1 NGLSSSTLANAL
13 TRDWPRGEII
23 IANAIGEE
31 PQEIWPTRYFDKA
44 GMPIKRIIR
53 KPV

>member
-1 NGLSSSTLANAL
+1 MISYQELVRTF
-13 TRDWPRGEII
+13 PRGEII

>member
-1 NGLSSSTLANAL
+1 
-13 TRDWPRGEII
+13 
-23 IANAIGEE
+23 